1 MSVLWLLLRILA
13 LLDSSESSSRG
24 CYGDKQTLDAPA
36 ASGRMRRRPGSS
48 FCVVITSLFVL
59 PSSSSSFSWQP
70 HLERALGMASMEFVS
85 VLALVFQPVTEH
97 RSHQAVSLPSV
108 FALGV
113 CASERQAVTDMPN
126 LLRCQPMMCPVC
138 QEHHM
143 DPAVMA
149 GVSAGESHSGNVQV
163 NMDSVTHEHE
173 TLDLMPHILSKAQ
186 VFHMAA
192 VLIVRIREI
201 QRKCPTWTPDQY
213 LKGGFCAY
221 KGGAGNIRSSQ
232 DLNCDFGNDVLA
244 RIKYFKR
251 QGF

>member
-48 FCVVITSLFVL
+48 FC
-59 PSSSSSFSWQP
+59 
-70 HLERALGMASMEFVS
+70 
-85 VLALVFQPVTEH
+85 FQ
-97 RSHQAVSLPSV
+97 VSLSSGKV
-108 FALGV
+108 ARRV

>member
-24 CYGDKQTLDAPA
+24 CYGDKQTLDTPA

-48 FCVVITSLFVL
+48 FCVVITSPSAL
-59 PSSSSSFSWQP
+59 PSSSSSFSWQ
-70 HLERALGMASMEFVS
+70 
-85 VLALVFQPVTEH
+85 VTH
-97 RSHQAVSLPSV
+97 S
-108 FALGV
+108 GV

-149 GVSAGESHSGNVQV
+149 GVSARESHSGNVLV

-173 TLDLMPHILSKAQ
+173 SGWCMTSSVMTCHNSRGPLHIIVADDNPGAWTLDVMPHILSKAQ
-186 VFHMAA
+186 VFHMAE

-201 QRKCPTWTPDQY
+201 QRKCPIWTPDQY

-221 KGGAGNIRSSQ
+221 KGGGGNIRSSQ